1 MILTTKV
8 NQVRKISEDL
18 YVITEAESV
27 HRYLLLGEKKALLID
42 AGWGYEDIWPILN
55 SITQLPIMLAVTHG
69 DPDHALGAM
78 YFDEVW
84 IHMLDYGKL
93 LDCDRNIQEKE
104 KMLEYRFRKLP
115 SIKPYIQKTKYL
127 QTSLE
132 KHTSP
137 RFLSNGDVI
146 DLGGKQIEI
155 FHTPGHSYGHIMFWE
170 KETGRLFSGDQITG
184 EHNIWYF
191 STNDQ
196 QAPFAQ
202 AYQSL
207 KRIKERCGKLR
218 EIYPAHGNYPLEE
231 ECLDQFLECL
241 NHELAKNYQKDK
253 KFHSPIG
260 DAYQHIYKKV
270 NLIYSDERLAE
281 YLKHEIIRTET
292 E

>member
-1 MILTTKV
+1 M
-8 NQVRKISEDL
+8 
-18 YVITEAESV
+18 
-27 HRYLLLGEKKALLID
+27 
-42 AGWGYEDIWPILN
+42 
-55 SITQLPIMLAVTHG
+55 
-69 DPDHALGAM
+69 
-78 YFDEVW
+78 
-84 IHMLDYGKL
+84 
-93 LDCDRNIQEKE
+93 
-104 KMLEYRFRKLP
+104 
-115 SIKPYIQKTKYL
+115 
-127 QTSLE
+127 
-132 KHTSP
+132 
-137 RFLSNGDVI
+137 
-146 DLGGKQIEI
+146 
-155 FHTPGHSYGHIMFWE
+155 
-170 KETGRLFSGDQITG
+170 FSGDQLTG

-207 KRIKERCGKLR
+207 KRIKERCGNLR

-231 ECLDQFLECL
+231 ECLDQLLECL
-241 NHELAKNYQKDK
+241 NHELAENYQKDK